1 MSQISKFLVKKAND
15 LMLARYSMTVNE
27 QRLLLACISQIPL
40 DAPLTAEFEFVLT
53 TEQAQELFYSEKGK
67 HNVYRDMREAVAALY
82 ERDAKII
89 LPDGDVLQT
98 RFVSSI
104 VWSADKS
111 TIKVNFAPK
120 ILPYLTM
127 LKGNFTRYR
136 LENVVQLTSF
146 YAVRIYELIVYWS
159 RNGEFKQKQIEI
171 DELKQ
176 ILDIQD
182 KYTQISE
189 LKRRVIDIAITQI
202 NENTDLL
209 VDVEFKKLKRSF
221 KWIIFTWSR
230 KEDAIQAETER
241 KKRSEHNQQAKE
253 KRIYHEQKQETENKK
268 SENLITWESV
278 PNGTKYR
285 HQDGTTWI
293 KEHGGFFRC
302 IDTNRTAPPFQAPQ
316 MLASGNFTLIN
327 ESEEM
332 NFRQP
337 EHDEMAEYHAKIDE
351 KLAAIQIMPN
361 GQLFQASDRTVYEKR
376 GDNFYCVTYPDDTRP
391 RSLRDAARCWSVDS
405 WKPID
410 KMPEPSTRS
419 RIFKHYATEDDI
431 LADRAKGLNPLDFL
445 TDEEKSEVNEI
456 IEEYQ
461 ENKDPE
467 IYDFIV
473 NILGIQLDEPKKPSL
488 MARLKRQN

>member
-1 MSQISKFLVKKAND
+1 MSQISKFLVKKSND

-40 DAPLTAEFEFVLT
+40 DAPLTAEFEFALT

-67 HNVYRDMREAVAALY
+67 HNVYRDMREAVTALY

-120 ILPYLTM
+120 ILPYLTI

-176 ILDIQD
+176 ILEIQD
-182 KYTQISE
+182 KYNQFGQFRE
-189 LKRRVIDIAITQI
+189 KVIEIAINQI

-230 KEDAIQAETER
+230 KEDAIKAETER

-253 KRIYHEQKQETENKK
+253 KRIYHEQKQEAENKK

-278 PNGTKYR
+278 PDGTKYR

-293 KEHGGFFRC
+293 KENGGFFRC

-316 MLASGNFTLIN
+316 MLASGQFILLDDKHENMTEN
-327 ESEEM
+327 
-332 NFRQP
+332 QP
-337 EHDEMAEYHAKIDE
+337 KALE
-351 KLAAIQIMPN
+351 K
-361 GQLFQASDRTVYEKR
+361 T
-376 GDNFYCVTYPDDTRP
+376 
-391 RSLRDAARCWSVDS
+391 
-405 WKPID
+405 
-410 KMPEPSTRS
+410 PEPSIQS

-431 LADRAKGLNPLDFL
+431 LSDRAKGLNPLDFL
-445 TDEEKSEVNEI
+445 TDDEKQEVNDI

-488 MARLKRQN
+488 MARLKRQNF